1 MMKSLLPEKYHQS
14 IYIFA
19 LALLVIGMPLSKFLM
34 SLAQII
40 LVGNWV
46 LEGNIKNKLISFW
59 KNKPA
64 VILSSL
70 LLLHFIGLIYTS
82 DLNYAFKDIRIKGP
96 LLILPL
102 ILSTSKPLSKE
113 LFEWVLK
120 AFVASIILGTI
131 ISMLILN
138 DIIPRQVVDVRNVS
152 IFISHIR
159 FALLICVA
167 IFVSAYFFFQS
178 PNSTKK
184 YVWVAIIVWLIAFL
198 IIMESLT
205 GLATLAI
212 AIFIIG
218 VYFVLKLKKQFYKY
232 AFFTLIAA
240 GIASTYIFINSEINK
255 INNHVE
261 KINLNE
267 LINYTSKGNLYVHN
281 LTSNLYE
288 NGNLIWI
295 YICEPELEQSWNA
308 RSTIPY
314 NSKDLKGNELHFTL
328 IRFLSSKGLRK
339 DADAVNSLTV
349 EEIKAIERGAP
360 NVNYMNVSSLR
371 GRLYSTLWEIKEY
384 KKDGDANGHSLA
396 QRFEYWKAS
405 IGIIKENLLF
415 GVGTG
420 DIQQSFDEYYVK
432 TNSILKKELRLRSHN
447 QYLSIT
453 VAFGII
459 GLLWFLITLFYPMLK
474 QKKMF
479 DFLYISFFI
488 IALISFFTEDTLETQ
503 AGVTFYAFFN
513 SIFLFLQPQKED

>member
-1 MMKSLLPEKYHQS
+1 
-14 IYIFA
+14 
-19 LALLVIGMPLSKFLM
+19 
-34 SLAQII
+34 
-40 LVGNWV
+40 
-46 LEGNIKNKLISFW
+46 
-59 KNKPA
+59 
-64 VILSSL
+64 
-70 LLLHFIGLIYTS
+70 
-82 DLNYAFKDIRIKGP
+82 
-96 LLILPL
+96 
-102 ILSTSKPLSKE
+102 
-113 LFEWVLK
+113 
-120 AFVASIILGTI
+120 
-131 ISMLILN
+131 MLILN

-261 KINLNE
+261 K
-267 LINYTSKGNLYVHN
+267 KWNLYVHN

-479 DFLYISFFI
+479 DFLYISFF
-488 IALISFFTEDTLETQ
+488 TEDTLETQ